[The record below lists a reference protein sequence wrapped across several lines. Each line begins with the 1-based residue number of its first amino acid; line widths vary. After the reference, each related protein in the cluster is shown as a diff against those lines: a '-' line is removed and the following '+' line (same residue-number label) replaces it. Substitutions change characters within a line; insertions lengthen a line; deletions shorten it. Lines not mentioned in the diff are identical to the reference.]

1 MVQAATTTNKL
12 VSFITKNPP
21 LLIHM
26 KLFLLSITT
35 SVVLC
40 YTQVTT
46 AATMYRC
53 GNSFQDTPCAN
64 QNYSKTIKAAKASS
78 TVAKSGDLSPYQV
91 DADCKQRGDAAKKM
105 MWLRQTGKTKEEQLE
120 SAEDEQAQAL
130 VNEVYNNRGTTLEVK
145 NAIEQSCMQ
154 QKEQN
159 KLAEELL
166 KEAKRLKKTPYTP
179 SGNTA
184 SEKY

>member
-1 MVQAATTTNKL
+1 
-12 VSFITKNPP
+12 
-21 LLIHM
+21 
-26 KLFLLSITT
+26 
-35 SVVLC
+35 
-40 YTQVTT
+40 
-46 AATMYRC
+46 
-53 GNSFQDTPCAN
+53 
-64 QNYSKTIKAAKASS
+64 
-78 TVAKSGDLSPYQV
+78 
-91 DADCKQRGDAAKKM
+91 
-105 MWLRQTGKTKEEQLE
+105 
-120 SAEDEQAQAL
+120 

-145 NAIEQSCMQ
+145 NTIEQSCMQ